1 MKRTAV
7 IVLDVSIW
15 YNKVV
20 FFLSL
25 LCGRGCW
32 KEADIHTGGVI
43 MSVSIITTDTPKQYI
58 RTTTANMKYRIP
70 STPILLYIQRAMCL
84 CYTIY
89 RSMMSFFWCRGHV
102 KGCVVLRVRRAG
114 KRTGSVTALAL
125 ERCGRGDVPS
135 CSPFA
140 HVVLLTEDPRD

>member
-1 MKRTAV
+1 VPESSDDKELSHR
-7 IVLDVSIW
+7 IVTGPDGKDEVS
-15 YNKVV
+15 YSFNSDP
-20 FFLSL
+20 F
-25 LCGRGCW
+25 
-32 KEADIHTGGVI
+32 
-43 MSVSIITTDTPKQYI
+43 
-58 RTTTANMKYRIP
+58 
-70 STPILLYIQRAMCL
+70 IQRAMCL

>member
-1 MKRTAV
+1 MKRTSV

-58 RTTTANMKYRIP
+58 RTTTANMKYIVFLQLRSFYTYREPCVCAIR
-70 STPILLYIQRAMCL
+70 ST
-84 CYTIY
+84 
-89 RSMMSFFWCRGHV
+89 
-102 KGCVVLRVRRAG
+102 
-114 KRTGSVTALAL
+114 
-125 ERCGRGDVPS
+125 
-135 CSPFA
+135 
-140 HVVLLTEDPRD
+140 DP